1 MFILL
6 AYTYIKGDG
15 SMIITDSNFDQTVKD
30 NALILIDFWADWCGP
45 CKRMNP
51 ILEELSSD
59 TGLLVG
65 KLNVDE
71 NPEKTLEYSV
81 QTIPTMVLFKDGN
94 PAHVIVGAMPKH
106 LLLKELA
113 EWI

>member
-1 MFILL
+1 
-6 AYTYIKGDG
+6 
-15 SMIITDSNFDQTVKD
+15 MIITDSSFDQAIKD
-30 NALILIDFWADWCGP
+30 NALILVDFWADWCGP

-94 PAHVIVGAMPKH
+94 PVHTVIGAKPKH
-106 LLLKELA
+106 MLLKELA